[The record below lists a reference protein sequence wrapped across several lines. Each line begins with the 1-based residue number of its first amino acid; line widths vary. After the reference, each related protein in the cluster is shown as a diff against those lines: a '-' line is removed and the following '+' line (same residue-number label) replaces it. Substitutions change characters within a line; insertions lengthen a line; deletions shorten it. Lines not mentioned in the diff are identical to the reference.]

1 MSGFKIFFSLWGR
14 ISKQRDL
21 GEREDFIEG
30 ITGKRSLRALD
41 KWEYAKVMD
50 ELTRIGQSFGIGT
63 GTKRWDAKA
72 NGSRRRIISNFHQM
86 GYKDAVASAKSWV
99 RKQTKLDFN
108 DVEQAELSKLVG
120 ISDKMVRQYEDKLRG
135 K

>member
-21 GEREDFIEG
+21 GEREEFIEG
-30 ITGKRSLRALD
+30 ITGKRSLKALD

-72 NGSRRRIISNFHQM
+72 NGIRRRIISNFHQM
-86 GYKDAVASAKSWV
+86 NYGDAVKEAKVWAE
-99 RKQTKLDFN
+99 KQTKMDFN
-108 DVEQAELSKLVG
+108 EIPQAELSKLVG
-120 ISDKMVRQYEDKLRG
+120 VSDKLVRQYEAKLRG